1 MRQHM
6 RRLAPVGLLAVTAA
20 FAGAMLGGTGLGSAA
35 TQAEADEPGAAD
47 DPGDAAGRV
56 DAHGQ
61 GRPVDGQ
68 PDRRMT
74 TRGGGAMRTAAAAR

>member
-6 RRLAPVGLLAVTAA
+6 RRLAPAGLLALTAA
-20 FAGAMLGGTGLGSAA
+20 FAATMLGGTGLGSRRDPG
-35 TQAEADEPGAAD
+35 EADEPDASD

-61 GRPVDGQ
+61 GRPVDRE
-68 PDRRMT
+68 PDHV
-74 TRGGGAMRTAAAAR
+74 